1 MCGRDC
7 ALQPIGALLFAVS
20 LSLAAAGC
28 ASVDDVVPPKVNLV
42 NIVPLS
48 SSVFEQRFVV
58 DMRVSNLNDF
68 DIPLNGMSFEMDV
81 NGSYFATGLSNRK
94 VVVPRLG
101 TVVVSMETTANT
113 FDLFRQIL
121 NAVRVGTVE
130 YSIKGTAILDRP
142 GARTVPF
149 RQTGE
154 LNLVPDPAG
163 RDRLAPTTMRFSH

>member
-1 MCGRDC
+1 MQRV
-7 ALQPIGALLFAVS
+7 GAALFAVS
-20 LSLAAAGC
+20 VALSAGC
-28 ASVDDVVPPKVNLV
+28 ATVDDVIPPKINLV

-68 DIPLNGMSFEMDV
+68 EIPLKGMSFEMDV

-94 VVVPRLG
+94 LVVPRLG
-101 TVVVSMETTANT
+101 TAVVSLETTANS

-121 NAVRVGTVE
+121 NAVRIGTVE

-142 GARTVPF
+142 GTHTVPF
-149 RQTGE
+149 RQRGE

-163 RDRLAPTTMRFSH
+163 RDRLAPTSTRLTH